1 MKNTLIVALLS
12 LSPAFLTGCVLTHEP
27 EGGGTDPYVV
37 NAEVAV
43 SFKIALPDSE
53 GAYDDFIPDVSADD
67 FVRRFT
73 LHIVQPDGTVVD
85 SYSTCVNHVSG
96 KNEYE
101 FNTKFRLHPRQY
113 KVIAWCDF
121 VRGDDMESHLH
132 YNTESL
138 QPVMPNGNYVGNNE
152 RKDCFRGC
160 ADLDLRSY
168 RNEWASNVYL
178 EMELSRPV
186 GRYEIITTDLGAFR
200 NRLNEGLISGNS
212 FTARIRYADYRATGY
227 NVLQDIPKNFLSYTF
242 YNTSLNNDNWSGD
255 QASMRLGFDYC
266 LVDAGEKG
274 SKIPLEIEILNDKGT
289 QVSRTV
295 MTIPVVQGYN
305 TVISGRFMTGTD
317 DGSVAVDPG
326 YDGEIHIDLGK
337 L

>member
-1 MKNTLIVALLS
+1 MKNILKSALLV
-12 LSPAFLTGCVLTHEP
+12 LVPYVLTGCVLTETP
-27 EGGGTDPYVV
+27 EEGGTDPYVV
-37 NAEVAV
+37 NAEIAV

-53 GAYDDFIPDVSADD
+53 GAYEDYMPDVSADD

-73 LHIVQPDGTVVD
+73 LHVIQTDGTVVET
-85 SYSTCVNHVSG
+85 YTTYANHITG

-101 FNTKFRLHPRQY
+101 FNTKFRLNPRQY
-113 KVIAWCDF
+113 KVLAWCDF
-121 VRGDDMESHLH
+121 VRGEDLESHLH

-138 QPVMPNGNYVGNNE
+138 QPVMPNGNYAGNNE

-168 RNEWASNVYL
+168 RDEWTSNVYM

-200 NRLNEGLISGNS
+200 NRLSEGIISGNS

-227 NVLQDIPKNFLSYTF
+227 NVHQDIPKNFLSYTF
-242 YNTSLNNDNWSGD
+242 YNTTLNNDNWSGD

-266 LVDAGEKG
+266 LVDPGEKG
-274 SKIPLEIEILNDKGT
+274 THIPIEIEILNDKGT

-295 MTIPVVQGYN
+295 MSIPVVQGYN

-317 DGSVAVDPG
+317 DGGVSVDPG
-326 YDGEIHIDLGK
+326 YDGEITIDLGK